1 MANYISILLLIST
14 FFIFNPSF
22 AQKTPVKFGK
32 ISEEELAMTHYA
44 LDSSASAVVL
54 CDYGQSYMD
63 YGTDQFQVIHER
75 TTRIKILT
83 KDGYDYANHSF
94 QLYKQSSAKETYSQ
108 LKGYTYNLE
117 DGSIV
122 KTKLE
127 KESIFEEE
135 IDENH
140 DKIKITMPAVKVGS
154 VIEFTYRITSDFLFN
169 FQGWQFQYFIPVA
182 WSEYRAKF
190 IDYYKYQKDF
200 QGYLPAYINES
211 SSGNQTFSV
220 RIDSKLTPG
229 VNGGRTSS
237 STKSYDVRYNEERIV
252 MKDVPAFIKE
262 PNLTTPNDFISMIN
276 YELELV
282 DFPGSIAKRYRGTWE
297 SLNNEM
303 LEHDYF
309 GDRTKGAI
317 LLSKRVVTEN
327 TNETD
332 SDSEKLA
339 KIYRLITNQMTW
351 NGISSKYARESE
363 QNIFESGK
371 GSSADINFLLI
382 NFLNRA
388 DIKAEPVLVSTRS
401 HGMVKEYNATTSQ
414 FNYVICKALVDDKYI
429 LLDATEKY
437 LPIGVLPTR
446 CINGRGYTISKDNP
460 GWIDLHSEE
469 SDASK
474 ITGNIILREDG
485 MIEGRL
491 NKAYG
496 GYNAL
501 SKRKS
506 YFYDGDEK
514 FKTDIIEKSNWE
526 IDSLSISNTNDISQD
541 FIEVIQFNKK
551 AEADAMGNMI
561 YFNPIIT
568 GRLEKNIYHLQERT
582 YPVSYPSLVQ
592 EDYYVSFEIPQ
603 GYTMEEIPE
612 SFNLMMPNRA
622 ASFTYKIIPQGQK
635 FVVFT
640 RFKINKTLFVQDEY
654 PYLKEFY
661 AQMIAKL
668 NEQIVLK
675 KA

>member
-1 MANYISILLLIST
+1 MTNFKPTLLLVSILFLFST
-14 FFIFNPSF
+14 AF

-32 ISEEELAMTHYA
+32 ISEEELSMTHYA

-54 CDYGQSYMD
+54 CDYGESFMD

-169 FQGWQFQYFIPVA
+169 FQGWQFQYYIPVV
-182 WSEYRAKF
+182 WSEYKAKF

-200 QGYLPAYINES
+200 QGYLAPTISEHEM
-211 SSGNQTFSV
+211 GNQSFQV
-220 RIDSKLTPG
+220 RIAASSDFNSRTPASLQTY
-229 VNGGRTSS
+229 N
-237 STKSYDVRYNEERIV
+237 VRFDEERIV
-252 MKDVPAFIKE
+252 MQDVPAFVKE
-262 PNLTTPNDFISMIN
+262 PNLTTPSDFISMIN
-276 YELELV
+276 YELELI
-282 DFPGSIAKRYRGTWE
+282 DFPGSIPKRYRGTWE
-297 SLNNEM
+297 SVNSEM

-309 GDRTKGAI
+309 GDRTRGAGS
-317 LLSKRVVTEN
+317 LSKSILDAHLEESDTEQQKIEKIFAVV
-327 TNETD
+327 
-332 SDSEKLA
+332 SKH
-339 KIYRLITNQMTW
+339 MTW
-351 NGISSKYARESE
+351 DGVSSKYARENE
-363 QNIFESGK
+363 QKLYEAGK

-382 NFLNRA
+382 NFLNKA

-401 HGMVKEYNATTSQ
+401 HGMVKEFNASTSQ
-414 FNYVICKALVDDKYI
+414 FNYVICKAWVGEEYM

-446 CINGRGYTISKDNP
+446 CLNGRGYTISKDKP
-460 GWIDLHSEE
+460 GWVELNSKE
-469 SDASK
+469 SDESK
-474 ITGNIILREDG
+474 ITGNITLREDG
-485 MIEGRL
+485 SIEGLL
-491 NKAYG
+491 NKSYG

-501 SKRKS
+501 TKRKA
-506 YFYDGDEK
+506 YFYDGEEK
-514 FKTDIIEKSNWE
+514 FKNDLIEKSPWE
-526 IDSLSISNTNDISQD
+526 IDSLSLSNPKDIGKHFVES
-541 FIEVIQFNKK
+541 IQFKNSNG
-551 AEADAMGNMI
+551 AEAMGNFI

-568 GRLEKNIYHLQERT
+568 EHLEKNIYHVQERT
-582 YPVSYPSLVQ
+582 YPVSYPSPIK
-592 EDYYVSFEIPQ
+592 EDYYVSFEIPE
-603 GYTMEEIPE
+603 GYVLDEIPQAF
-612 SFNLMMPNRA
+612 SLAMPNRT
-622 ASFTYKIIPQGQK
+622 ASFTYKIIPQGNK
-635 FVVFT
+635 FTVFT
-640 RFKINKTLFVQDEY
+640 RFKIHKTLYLQDEY